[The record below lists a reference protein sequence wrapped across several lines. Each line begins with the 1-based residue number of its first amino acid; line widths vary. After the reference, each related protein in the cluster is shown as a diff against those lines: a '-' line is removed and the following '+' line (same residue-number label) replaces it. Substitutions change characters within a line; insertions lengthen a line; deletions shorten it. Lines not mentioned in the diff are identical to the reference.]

1 MNVGYSS
8 ERLALYDALVKK
20 KLDISSGRTWM
31 LEPKDLRFRHG
42 DTIADLKVPFH
53 MGGTDEACIEKAV
66 LGLLTLII
74 KRNEYTGPERRNEP
88 SAPIHPL
95 PDFTPALK
103 EKSYRTDIF
112 ITDSIEKK
120 VASDILSYT
129 PNIDTSMLAVW
140 LGAEGHGRKFIK
152 WTSDIF
158 EKTLREEAKSG
169 GGEKTSYLAMLA
181 VLSVIRKKKERIKEF
196 RIKGLPYEKADHA
209 IGVSLFS
216 AFRRSLLGLLHRLKG
231 EDAQYYNE
239 AADALLSS
247 AVTSKAFLS
256 IPSNILSS
264 ALNPYGV
271 TEEVFEIVT
280 PFAKNTGENIV
291 QSADLIN
298 ATYSRLKESGG
309 ALEAVRQLH
318 DMARFRSEALRYLS
332 DMDMPGIA
340 AHERLYEIYSEDRLL
355 KGLLSDPKIAE
366 DLSIAFDEVKT
377 KFARDL
383 RRAEVVSAFQRFLTS
398 FKKSLFGGILKSG
411 KSEAQEAAKEIIA
424 ACHALRF
431 DDHVEATVG
440 RMRAYASDRRTEYAQ
455 NVLLEEYNMGRLYR
469 FSIDDRP
476 VLKTLATGEE
486 GQLFID
492 MKDFTRRTLKVKE
505 IAMVDFMKDYFYAPI
520 LAAAAKY
527 GVGTGLVT
535 DETGIRLT
543 NIPGDAAIF
552 SGGVVSL
559 VSLARDIQRIT
570 KAYRD
575 TLLHKLPPL
584 KKEEIIDEVHK
595 GFEVKRAALK
605 ERRAALNKAQQ
616 QKTPD
621 VEGKLIALGE
631 EEHRLESNYRDELEA
646 AVTHELEAGLYISYG
661 KKAEI
666 AILESRAE
674 FSAPV
679 KVSVGEKINEA
690 SRGTGRNPMV
700 RARFE
705 MLLET
710 ERVKRD
716 HMSLHLPFDVYV
728 GRIYSI
734 KMPPELDTAFERFIV
749 NKKAGGADALSTVMS
764 NEFLGDLRKIAA
776 GEPFSALRVVTA
788 STDIYNKGQAVS
800 EPALLAYMN
809 ETKGTK
815 RFFKRTATQQ
825 ELNPYIQESFFF
837 PASPIELIFGY
848 EIVKGAEVVEIF
860 HRSGETIFKGFEAG
874 EPIVIYEMLNQDR
887 DFYRALLNHHF
898 HEWAKEAGEKEMKP

>member
-1 MNVGYSS
+1 MNGSYPS
-8 ERLALYDALVKK
+8 ERLALYDSLAKK
-20 KLDISSGRTWM
+20 KLDISSGRPWM
-31 LEPKDLRFRHG
+31 LEPRDLRFRHG

-53 MGGTDEACIEKAV
+53 MGGEDEACIERAV
-66 LGLLTLII
+66 LGLLTIII
-74 KRNEYTGPERRNEP
+74 KRNEYAGPERRNEP
-88 SAPIHPL
+88 DSPIHPL

-112 ITDSIEKK
+112 ISDSIEKK
-120 VASDILSYT
+120 VATDILSYT
-129 PNIDTSMLAVW
+129 PSVDTAMLAVW

-169 GGEKTSYLAMLA
+169 GEEKTSYLTMLA

-209 IGVSLFS
+209 IGVSIFA
-216 AFRRSLLGLLHRLKG
+216 AFRRSLLGLLHRLKE
-231 EDAQYYNE
+231 EDAQYCTE
-239 AADALLSS
+239 SADTLLSS
-247 AVTSKAFLS
+247 AVTPKAFLA

-264 ALNPYGV
+264 ALNPYGI
-271 TEEVFEIVT
+271 TGEVFEAVS
-280 PFAKNTGENIV
+280 PHAKNTGENIV
-291 QSADLIN
+291 LSSDLIN
-298 ATYSRLKESGG
+298 ATYSRLKENSDS
-309 ALEAVRQLH
+309 LEAVRQLH
-318 DMARFRSEALRYLS
+318 DMARFRSETMKYLS
-332 DMDMPGIA
+332 DMDMPGVA
-340 AHERLYEIYSEDRLL
+340 AHERLHEIYNEDRLV
-355 KGLLSDPKIAE
+355 KGLISDAKTAE
-366 DLSIAFDEVKT
+366 DLSAEFDEVKS
-377 KFARDL
+377 KFSRDL
-383 RRAEVVSAFQRFLTS
+383 RRAETVSAFQRFLTS

-411 KSEAQEAAKEIIA
+411 KPEAQEAAKEIIA

-431 DDHVEATVG
+431 DDHIEATVG
-440 RMRAYASDRRTEYAQ
+440 RMRAYTSDRRTEYTQ
-455 NVLLEEYNMGRLYR
+455 NVLLEEYNRGRLYR
-469 FSIDDRP
+469 FSVDDRP

-492 MKDFTRRTLKVKE
+492 MKDFTKRTLKVKE
-505 IAMVDFMKDYFYAPI
+505 IAMVDFMKDYFYSPI

-527 GVGTGLVT
+527 GVGAGLVT

-559 VSLARDIQRIT
+559 VSLARDIQRII
-570 KAYRD
+570 KSYRD

-584 KKEEIIDEVHK
+584 KKEEIIEEVHK

-605 ERRAALNKAQQ
+605 VKRAALNKEQEN
-616 QKTPD
+616 KTPG

-631 EEHRLESNYRDELEA
+631 EEHRLESNYRDELES
-646 AVTHELEAGLYISYG
+646 AVRHELEAGLYISYG

-666 AILESRAE
+666 AILEPRAE

-690 SRGTGRNPMV
+690 ARGTGRNPMV

-705 MLLET
+705 MLLEN

-716 HMSLHLPFDVYV
+716 HMTLHLPFDVYV

-734 KMPPELDTAFERFIV
+734 KMPPELDVAFERLIGSR
-749 NKKAGGADALSTVMS
+749 KAGGAEALSTVMS
-764 NEFLGDLRKIAA
+764 NEFLGDLKKVTA
-776 GEPFSALRVVTA
+776 GEPFSALRVITS

-800 EPALLAYMN
+800 DPALTAYMS

-815 RFFKRTATQQ
+815 RFFKKTVTQH
-825 ELNPYIQESFFF
+825 ELNPYIQESFFL
-837 PASPIELIFGY
+837 PVSPIELIFGY
-848 EIVKGAEVVEIF
+848 EIVKGAEVVEMF
-860 HRSGETIFKGFEAG
+860 HRTGEISFKGFEAG
-874 EPIVIYEMLNQDR
+874 APTVIYEMLNQDGE
-887 DFYRALLNHHF
+887 FYRSLLKHHF
-898 HEWAKEAGEKEMKP
+898 HEWAKEAGKA